1 MEIIEFIRGDSDL
14 QTSLEKVFIRLS
26 EEGKEIKYPSH
37 KEILDNIVDIDI
49 ENLLTHKAL
58 NSKLSGFM
66 YEAVM
71 SKVIVALGK
80 YVEYYTDSARDVI
93 TSGDPIMATGTL
105 KSLFEILEKYQ
116 KVSESFYMA
125 NPDKILKPGEKIKID
140 RNKIDQLRSEL

>member
-14 QTSLEKVFIRLS
+14 QASLEKVFMKLS

-49 ENLLTHKAL
+49 ENLLIHKAL

-80 YVEYYTDSARDVI
+80 YVEHYTNSARDAI
-93 TSGDPIMATGTL
+93 TNGDPVMATGVL
-105 KSLFEILEKYQ
+105 KSLFEIIEKYQ
-116 KVSESFYMA
+116 KITESFYMV
-125 NPDKILKPGEKIKID
+125 NPDKILKPDEKIQID